1 MSGDVTINN
10 AGLTAI
16 GASKVLTGNILD
28 GTIVV
33 GDLANDA
40 VETAKIRDANVT
52 TAKIATDAVTT
63 LKIANANITYAKI
76 QNVSAT
82 NKVLGRVS
90 SDAGVVEEIATTGS
104 GNVVRATSPTLTT
117 PNLGTPSVVTLT
129 NATGLPLTSSGV
141 TGILPIANG
150 GTGSSTQN
158 FVDLTTAQT
167 ISGAKVF
174 SSNASFNGQQIGKGN
189 ATGGEN
195 LAVGNEAMNGTSTGV
210 RNTAIGHMAMRSYV
224 GTSFDNNT
232 SIGYKNLNI
241 LTSGDGNTSVG
252 AESMMHLL
260 TGTNNTSV
268 GNQSLI
274 NTTGNHNVGIGTRSG
289 QTITSGGGNTVIG
302 TNADVGTNSLTN
314 ATALGYQA
322 MVNAS
327 NKIRL
332 GNSSVSVIEGQV
344 AFSNASDARLKRDIR
359 DSKYGLHTIMKLR
372 PVDYT
377 LIDNNLRQV
386 GFIAQEVQPIVTEVV
401 TGKEGAIEKGETLGI
416 TYASF
421 TPILAKAI
429 QEQQVLIHK
438 QELMNKELE
447 AQVAY
452 LKEQYDSQQ
461 AQIAELKV
469 MILQLK

>member
-1 MSGDVTINN
+1 
-10 AGLTAI
+10 
-16 GASKVLTGNILD
+16 
-28 GTIVV
+28 
-33 GDLANDA
+33 
-40 VETAKIRDANVT
+40 
-52 TAKIATDAVTT
+52 
-63 LKIANANITYAKI
+63 
-76 QNVSAT
+76 
-82 NKVLGRVS
+82 
-90 SDAGVVEEIATTGS
+90 
-104 GNVVRATSPTLTT
+104 
-117 PNLGTPSVVTLT
+117 
-129 NATGLPLTSSGV
+129 
-141 TGILPIANG
+141 
-150 GTGSSTQN
+150 
-158 FVDLTTAQT
+158 
-167 ISGAKVF
+167 
-174 SSNASFNGQQIGKGN
+174 
-189 ATGGEN
+189 
-195 LAVGNEAMNGTSTGV
+195 
-210 RNTAIGHMAMRSYV
+210 
-224 GTSFDNNT
+224 
-232 SIGYKNLNI
+232 
-241 LTSGDGNTSVG
+241 
-252 AESMMHLL
+252 MMHLL

-386 GFIAQEVQPIVTEVV
+386 GFIAQEVQPIVPEVV